1 MQQETPAASPLPPT
15 EPAGRVVVVDSGI
28 GGLTVVRAI
37 REALP
42 RVAVTYVADNDAF
55 PYGGIEEADLVRR
68 IRDVATGVLA
78 AHGGD
83 ALVVACNTASTVV
96 LDDLRARLD
105 VPVVGVV
112 PPIKPAAALSRTRV
126 IGLLATAGTARRSYV
141 DDLIRAF
148 AGDCRVVRV
157 GSPLLAPLAEERMRD
172 LPVDRGL
179 VRAILA
185 PLFEDEGAPVD
196 AVALGC
202 THYPLLL
209 DMFREVA
216 PRDVHWI
223 DPAPAVARRLANV
236 LAARPPARPAAQ
248 GAGRML
254 FTADPGRIGS
264 LSAFLAG
271 LGFDGHAVWT
281 GAGAWKG
288 TPAARAERPAAGA

>member
-1 MQQETPAASPLPPT
+1 MQHEQPTAPLPWPAG
-15 EPAGRVVVVDSGI
+15 PAGRIVVVDSGV

-42 RVAVTYVADNDAF
+42 GLAVTYVADNEAF

-141 DDLIRAF
+141 DDLIRTF

-157 GSPLLAPLAEERMRD
+157 GSPLLAPLAEDRMRD
-172 LPVDRGL
+172 RPVSREL
-179 VRAILA
+179 VRGILA

-209 DMFREVA
+209 DVFRDAA
-216 PRDVHWI
+216 PREVHWI

-236 LAARPPARPAAQ
+236 LAALPARPAAP
-248 GAGRML
+248 GGDRML

-281 GAGAWKG
+281 GAGAWTKA
-288 TPAARAERPAAGA
+288 PASPDARPAASA